1 MTQRYFAII
10 FIITTGVL
18 LLSLN
23 YFLGEEK
30 VTYWSARLLIIWVLL
45 GFYLG
50 QYSSKYPK
58 E

>member
-45 GFYLG
+45 GFY
-50 QYSSKYPK
+50 SSKYPK